1 MNMENHHPT
10 ARLHPM
16 KKKSS
21 KSFLVYWGTSLVVA
35 IGLGFVFILVEIYQM
50 NSNRF
55 QFFNIK
61 MANIEL
67 VPNDINTATLSD
79 NAPVFA
85 FVDDMVLFGS
95 VRGITNPGENQ
106 EVLLMNAK
114 HLREEFRA
122 KIVSYKNAGVVFP
135 AQSYGVMFKNQM
147 DYEKHIQFLSECGK
161 LIEQENKRS
170 IIGRNGPPP
179 ALVLL
184 GFINPK

>member
-1 MNMENHHPT
+1 MKMKNHHST
-10 ARLHPM
+10 EQLHPM

-21 KSFLVYWGTSLVVA
+21 KFFLIYWGTSLVVA
-35 IGLGFVFILVEIYQM
+35 IGLGLVFILVEIYQM

-55 QFFNIK
+55 HFFNIK

-67 VPNDINTATLSD
+67 TPNELNTSNLSD
-79 NAPVFA
+79 NSPVFA

-95 VRGITNPGENQ
+95 VRGMTSPDENQ
-106 EVLLMNAK
+106 EVLLMNIR
-114 HLREEFRA
+114 HLNEEFRK
-122 KIVSYKNAGVVFP
+122 KIISYKNAGMVFP

-147 DYEKHIQFLSECGK
+147 DYEKHIQFLSECKK
-161 LIEQENKRS
+161 LIEQENKKS
-170 IIGRNGPPP
+170 IMGKNAAPP